1 MRVLALALVLLAAA
15 PASGEVL
22 LTSKSPYWKVGARDI
37 GLSKLCGLGRFGVL
51 APERWTARFVG
62 KEGAETLVVAK
73 GTGENLRD
81 LDKKAKPKEDYFFRN
96 HGTTDCEV
104 FVGGRKGGR

>member
-1 MRVLALALVLLAAA
+1 MRLLALVLALLAAP
-15 PASGEVL
+15 PASAEVL
-22 LTSKSPYWKVGARDI
+22 LTSKSPYWKVGPRDQN
-37 GLSKLCGLGRFGVL
+37 LSRMCGMGRFNV
-51 APERWTARFVG
+51 ASPERWTAHFVG
-62 KEGAETLVVAK
+62 KEGADTLVVAK

-81 LDKKAKPKEDYFFRN
+81 PEKKAKPKEAYFFRN

>member
-1 MRVLALALVLLAAA
+1 MRRLALALVLLGAL
-15 PASGEVL
+15 PASAEVL
-22 LTSKSPYWKVGARDI
+22 LTSKAPYWKVGPRDVA
-37 GLSKLCGLGRFGVL
+37 LSKLCGMGRFNVA
-51 APERWTARFVG
+51 APERWTARFIG

-81 LDKKAKPKEDYFFRN
+81 PDKKAKPKEDYFFRN

-104 FVGGRKGGR
+104 FVGGRKGAG